1 MSSRKASSVSRYLWR
16 WWHVCTLPWMVVLL
30 RVVLGGVFVFAGF
43 SKLLLPHAEVV
54 AHIQQY
60 QVLPGWLVA
69 STATFLPWLEVGS
82 GTALLV
88 GFCTTPAVLLIG
100 VQLLSF
106 SALMVIVLAVG
117 IPIED
122 CGCFGNL
129 GLPETPFQV
138 LMRDLIMLVLLL
150 PIIYR
155 QRDALGL
162 DAWSSAPASYE
173 A

>member
-1 MSSRKASSVSRYLWR
+1 M
-16 WWHVCTLPWMVVLL
+16 
-30 RVVLGGVFVFAGF
+30 
-43 SKLLLPHAEVV
+43 
-54 AHIQQY
+54 
-60 QVLPGWLVA
+60 
-69 STATFLPWLEVGS
+69 FLPWIEVGS

-88 GFCTTPAVLLIG
+88 GFYTTPAALLIA

-106 SALMVIVLAVG
+106 SALMVIVLAAG

-129 GLPETPFQV
+129 GLPETPLQV
-138 LMRDLIMLVLLL
+138 LIRDLIMLVLLL